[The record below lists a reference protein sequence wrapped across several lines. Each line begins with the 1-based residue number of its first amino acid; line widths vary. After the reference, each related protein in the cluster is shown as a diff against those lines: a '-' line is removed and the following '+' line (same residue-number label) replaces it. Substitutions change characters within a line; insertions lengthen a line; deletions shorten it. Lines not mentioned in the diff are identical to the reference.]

1 MNDTSRIL
9 RAKAA
14 AERLGISTATFLNK
28 ANPKSRHYHP
38 DFPQPVKVSANV
50 TGWIESEI
58 TAYIEKCATERKV
71 TGIIIIDG
79 IQTVSGGEALSIE
92 TVV

>member
-1 MNDTSRIL
+1 MNNRSRIL
-9 RAKAA
+9 RAKAVA
-14 AERLGISTATFLNK
+14 KRLGIPPATLWNK
-28 ANPKSRHYHP
+28 ANPKSRHYHL
-38 DFPQPVKVSANV
+38 DFPQPIKVSANV

-71 TGIIIIDG
+71 TGITIEG

-92 TVV
+92 H

>member
-14 AERLGISTATFLNK
+14 AEKLGISTATLWNK
-28 ANPKSRHYHP
+28 ANPKSCHYRP
-38 DFPQPVKVSANV
+38 DFPQPVKISDNV

-71 TGIIIIDG
+71 TGITIDG
-79 IQTVSGGEALSIE
+79 IQTVSGSEVLSIE
-92 TVV
+92 TGV